1 MNAQTYYPQMSPYM
15 AYNIHRSWLIV
26 FNRQKRKEEKWGKG
40 GRDKRQKDRE
50 KAKREKKRKKN

>member
-1 MNAQTYYPQMSPYM
+1 MNAQTLLS
-15 AYNIHRSWLIV
+15 ADVSVHGIVHRSWLIV

-50 KAKREKKRKKN
+50 KAKRGKKKKKN